1 MNKKRKGLGRGISA
15 LIPQTSTSADRPV
28 DVFFPTGNK
37 KDGLEQGSTSQRPSE
52 GGISGAASD
61 NPRGSVKSSQNRSQ
75 ELQFSGDEQKNMGFA
90 AVVTA
95 AAKNYARGVQA
106 DDVKQLEQI
115 PGAYLTEL
123 PLKEIRANSVNPRTR
138 FDEEALDE
146 LAFSIR
152 EFGVFQPIVVRK
164 IADQTAENDSHLYEI
179 IMGERRFRA
188 SRAVG
193 LETIPAIVRETEDE
207 NMLRDA
213 LLENLHR
220 ADLNALEE
228 ASAYQQL
235 MSDFGITQEAL
246 AQKIGRSRSQISN
259 TIRLLKLPE
268 TVQKLLAAG
277 KLSAGHARALLAL
290 EDSQKIRDIAEKVVA
305 ESLSV
310 RELEAVVAAP
320 ETQSTK
326 KRIKLGSH
334 TVKLDEIT
342 KRLSSRLDTKV
353 SIKLGVKKGQLIID
367 FNNIAELNR
376 VLRELQD
383 EGY

>member
-37 KDGLEQGSTSQRPSE
+37 KDGLEQGSISQRSSE

-61 NPRGSVKSSQNRSQ
+61 NPRGSVKSSQNGSQ

-95 AAKNYARGVQA
+95 AAKNYVQA

-164 IADQTAENDSHLYEI
+164 IADQPAENDSHLYEI

-268 TVQKLLAAG
+268 TVQELLAAG